1 MKIAGIQK
9 LTLLDFPGEVAC
21 TVFTAGCTLKC
32 PFCHNPGLVIK
43 ERLPRFYIND
53 DVFFVFLGKR
63 KEKISGVVISGG
75 EPLLQPDIVPFIK
88 KVHEMGF
95 KVKLDTNGTFPE
107 QLKSLLKSGLVDYV
121 AVDIKSALQNYS
133 HASGIEGSEAFKLPE
148 LIKKSVTVLMG
159 SGIPYEFRTTVA
171 CGLIDEA
178 DIRGIGELIR
188 GADAW
193 YLQQFIND
201 GDLVGTGKGLSSPS
215 KQQLESYLCIAQE
228 YVPNAKLRGV

>member
-1 MKIAGIQK
+1 M
-9 LTLLDFPGEVAC
+9 
-21 TVFTAGCTLKC
+21 
-32 PFCHNPGLVIK
+32 
-43 ERLPRFYIND
+43 
-53 DVFFVFLGKR
+53 
-63 KEKISGVVISGG
+63 
-75 EPLLQPDIVPFIK
+75 QPDIVPFIK

-201 GDLVGTGKGLSSPS
+201 RDLVGTGKGLSSPS

-228 YVPNAKLRGV
+228 YVPNAKLRGI